1 MNGGDS
7 LYDLVA
13 GFLNDQFADTPDLDQ
28 LTCNLANGSPEACDI
43 LANMLVSAGV
53 LPSDLPDEQ
62 LSELLDQ
69 YAHPGDA
76 QAHLANP
83 GNFCPADDVAFCG
96 AYSVEEIA
104 KLESDVCTC
113 EAAVKSLQNEVPH
126 HERLVSLADTPNGH
140 ASGDYEN
147 EADRLDEKR
156 SHLER
161 AISALREART
171 RLKPQPRQARPTVAG
186 RRSPG
191 RSPTP
196 FRACPGSSAGKGPP
210 GARLRPGS
218 SPGAAGSAI
227 ASGCSP
233 GQPGRCRPPAPP
245 RRSPA

>member
-171 RLKPQPRQARPTVAG
+171 RLNSAR
-186 RRSPG
+186 
-191 RSPTP
+191 
-196 FRACPGSSAGKGPP
+196 
-210 GARLRPGS
+210 
-218 SPGAAGSAI
+218 
-227 ASGCSP
+227 
-233 GQPGRCRPPAPP
+233 
-245 RRSPA
+245 